1 MVAQASRGE
10 LLLTMVPSQSAG
22 RCALLRVRRPLRGLR
37 LDLRKAHHPADWTR
51 LWDQFASPL
60 SALCS
65 FGHRQWDIFQIGS
78 SFEMLKVLIAG
89 GGIGGLSAALACVR
103 AGAEVALFER
113 HTEFSEFG
121 AGIQLSPN
129 VVKLLYG
136 WGLQESLTE
145 VAAFPDRLQ
154 VRSASSGAELGMLR
168 LGEVMAQRYGAPYL
182 TIHRA
187 DLHKLL
193 LIALQRRGGAALRL
207 SSPVISF
214 SETSSDVAVLL
225 AQDQIERGDLLVG
238 ADGGWSGV
246 RQQLLADGTPQATG
260 HLAYRALIS
269 QARLPV
275 HLRSSQVTAWLG
287 PLMHVVQYPVR
298 GGEWLNVVAI
308 VHGQVQGD
316 MSHWD
321 HSGNAAELQQRLQ
334 SCCKQL
340 RDLVQAV
347 PEWRLW
353 ALSIRPPMRSG
364 REQAGGRVALLGD
377 AAHPMVP
384 YLAQGAGM
392 AIEDAH
398 VLARVL
404 EGGGPEAQAR
414 VPALLRH
421 YAQQRWQ
428 RNARVQ
434 ATAIRNGRIFH
445 ARGLM
450 AFGRNAAMKIRGEG
464 LLDQPWLYRGV

>member
-1 MVAQASRGE
+1 MR
-10 LLLTMVPSQSAG
+10 
-22 RCALLRVRRPLRGLR
+22 
-37 LDLRKAHHPADWTR
+37 
-51 LWDQFASPL
+51 
-60 SALCS
+60 
-65 FGHRQWDIFQIGS
+65 
-78 SFEMLKVLIAG
+78 KVLIAG
-89 GGIGGLSAALACVR
+89 GGIGGLSAALACARV
-103 AGAEVALFER
+103 GAEVALFER
-113 HTEFSEFG
+113 SAEFSEFG

-129 VVKLLYG
+129 IVKILYG
-136 WGLQESLTE
+136 WDLQEALAE

-168 LGEVMAQRYGAPYL
+168 LGDDIARRYGSPYL

-187 DLHKLL
+187 DLHVLL
-193 LIALQRRGGAALRL
+193 LAALQQQGGVALNL
-207 SSPVISF
+207 SSSVISF
-214 SETSSDVAVLL
+214 EESETDVAVQL
-225 AQDQIERGDLLVG
+225 AYDQEVRGELLVG
-238 ADGGWSGV
+238 ADGGWSSI
-246 RQQLLADGTPQATG
+246 RQQLLADGTPQPTG

-287 PLMHVVQYPVR
+287 PQMHVVQYPVR
-298 GGEWLNVVAI
+298 SGEWLNVVAI

-334 SCCKQL
+334 ATCKPL
-340 RDLVQAV
+340 KDLIQAV
-347 PEWRLW
+347 PDWRLW

-364 REQAGGRVALLGD
+364 RELAGGRVALLGD

-392 AIEDAH
+392 AIEDAA

-404 EGGGPEAQAR
+404 QDGGLFANSSDALGTDPAIL
-414 VPALLRH
+414 VPGLLRQ

-428 RNARVQ
+428 RNAKVQ
-434 ATAIRNGRIFH
+434 ATAIRNGKIFH
-445 ARGLM
+445 ASGLM
-450 AFGRNAAMKIRGEG
+450 AFGRNAAMRIRGEG
-464 LLDQPWLYRGV
+464 LMDQPWLYRGI

>member
-1 MVAQASRGE
+1 MR
-10 LLLTMVPSQSAG
+10 
-22 RCALLRVRRPLRGLR
+22 
-37 LDLRKAHHPADWTR
+37 
-51 LWDQFASPL
+51 
-60 SALCS
+60 
-65 FGHRQWDIFQIGS
+65 
-78 SFEMLKVLIAG
+78 KVLIAG
-89 GGIGGLSAALACVR
+89 GGIGGLSAALACAR

-113 HTEFSEFG
+113 SAEFSEFG

-129 VVKLLYG
+129 VVKILYG
-136 WGLQESLTE
+136 WDLQKTLAE
-145 VAAFPDRLQ
+145 VVAFPDRLQ

-168 LGEVMAQRYGAPYL
+168 LGDDIARRYGAPYL

-187 DLHKLL
+187 DLHALL
-193 LIALQRRGGAALRL
+193 LAALQQQGGVALNL
-207 SSPVISF
+207 SSSVISF
-214 SETSSDVAVLL
+214 EETETDVSVLL
-225 AQDQIERGDLLVG
+225 AHDQEVRGDLLVG
-238 ADGGWSGV
+238 ADGGWSSI
-246 RQQLLADGTPQATG
+246 RQQLLADGTPQPTG

-269 QARLPV
+269 QARLPM

-287 PLMHVVQYPVR
+287 PQMHVVQYPVR
-298 GGEWLNVVAI
+298 RGEWLNVVAI

-334 SCCKQL
+334 ATCKPL
-340 RDLVQAV
+340 KDLIQAV
-347 PEWRLW
+347 PDWRLW

-392 AIEDAH
+392 AIEDAT

-404 EGGGPEAQAR
+404 QEGGLFASTPDALGPDPASL
-414 VPALLRH
+414 VPGLLRQ

-434 ATAIRNGRIFH
+434 ATAIRNGKIFH
-445 ARGLM
+445 ASGLM

-464 LLDQPWLYRGV
+464 LMDQPWLYRGI

>member
-1 MVAQASRGE
+1 MR
-10 LLLTMVPSQSAG
+10 
-22 RCALLRVRRPLRGLR
+22 
-37 LDLRKAHHPADWTR
+37 
-51 LWDQFASPL
+51 
-60 SALCS
+60 
-65 FGHRQWDIFQIGS
+65 
-78 SFEMLKVLIAG
+78 KVLIAG
-89 GGIGGLSAALACVR
+89 GGIGGLSAALACAR

-113 HTEFSEFG
+113 SAEFSEFG

-129 VVKLLYG
+129 VVKILYG
-136 WGLQESLTE
+136 WGLQEALAE
-145 VAAFPDRLQ
+145 VVAFPDRLQ
-154 VRSASSGAELGMLR
+154 VRSAGSGAELGMLR
-168 LGEVMAQRYGAPYL
+168 LGDDIARRYGAPYL

-187 DLHKLL
+187 DLHALL
-193 LIALQRRGGAALRL
+193 LTALQQQGGVALNL
-207 SSPVISF
+207 SSSVISF
-214 SETSSDVAVLL
+214 EETETDVAVQL
-225 AQDQIERGDLLVG
+225 AHDQEVRGDLLVG
-238 ADGGWSGV
+238 ADGGWSSI
-246 RQQLLADGTPQATG
+246 RQQLLADGTPQPTG
-260 HLAYRALIS
+260 QLAYRALIS
-269 QARLPV
+269 QARLPM

-287 PLMHVVQYPVR
+287 PQMHVVQYPVR
-298 GGEWLNVVAI
+298 RGEWLNVVAI

-334 SCCKQL
+334 ATCKPL
-340 RDLVQAV
+340 KDLIQAV
-347 PEWRLW
+347 PDWRLW

-392 AIEDAH
+392 AIEDAA

-404 EGGGPEAQAR
+404 QEGGLFANTSDALGTDPASL
-414 VPALLRH
+414 VPGLLRQ

-434 ATAIRNGRIFH
+434 ATAIRNGKIFH
-445 ARGLM
+445 ASGLM

-464 LLDQPWLYRGV
+464 LMDQPWLYRGI

>member
-1 MVAQASRGE
+1 MLVSGMVAQAPIE
-10 LLLTMVPSQSAG
+10 KMTP
-22 RCALLRVRRPLRGLR
+22 
-37 LDLRKAHHPADWTR
+37 D
-51 LWDQFASPL
+51 L
-60 SALCS
+60 SAFCRLEN
-65 FGHRQWDIFQIGS
+65 RQSVIFQHGS
-78 SFEMLKVLIAG
+78 SLAMRRVLIAG
-89 GGIGGLSAALACVR
+89 GGIGGLSAALACARV
-103 AGAEVALFER
+103 GAEVALFER
-113 HTEFSEFG
+113 HAEFSEFG

-129 VVKLLYG
+129 VVKILYS
-136 WGLQESLTE
+136 WGLQQALAE

-154 VRSASSGAELGMLR
+154 VRSARSGAELGMLR
-168 LGEVMAQRYGAPYL
+168 LGEAMSQRYGAPYL

-193 LIALQRRGGAALRL
+193 LAALQQQGGAALHL
-207 SSPVISF
+207 SSAVIQF
-214 SETSSDVAVLL
+214 AQTETDVAVQLDR
-225 AQDQIERGDLLVG
+225 DQIERGDLLVG
-238 ADGGWSGV
+238 ADGGWSSI
-246 RQQLLADGTPQATG
+246 RQQLLNDGTPQPTG

-287 PLMHVVQYPVR
+287 PLMHVVQYPVC

-321 HSGNAAELQQRLQ
+321 HSGNAAELQQRMAGT
-334 SCCKQL
+334 CKPL
-340 RDLVQAV
+340 HDLIQAV

-392 AIEDAH
+392 AIEDAA

-404 EGGGPEAQAR
+404 DEGGWFTDNAGAAGADAAGR
-414 VPALLRH
+414 VPGLLRQ

-434 ATAIRNGRIFH
+434 ATAIRNGKIFH
-445 ARGLM
+445 ASGLM
-450 AFGRNAAMKIRGEG
+450 AFGRNAAMKIRGER
-464 LLDQPWLYRGV
+464 LMDQPWLYRGA